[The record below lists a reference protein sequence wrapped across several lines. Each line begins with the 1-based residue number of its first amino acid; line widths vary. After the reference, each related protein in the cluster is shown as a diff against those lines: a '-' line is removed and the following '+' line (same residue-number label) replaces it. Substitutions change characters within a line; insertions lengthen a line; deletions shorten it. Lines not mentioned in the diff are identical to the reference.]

1 MRVQE
6 LEQTI
11 GQKSI
16 LKDLTFSLAKNEIVG
31 LIGRN
36 GSGKTTL
43 FRTIAGQY
51 QLKHGEL
58 FIDDMSVAQHPEK
71 RQEIFYIDE
80 KENFLSNDSL
90 NKIGQFYRAAY
101 PKFNQDLFLELLKT
115 HQLSKR
121 LLYKRLSKGRQGLFL
136 MILAIVSNASY
147 LLLDEP
153 FDGLD
158 VIVQKQVIG
167 LLVEN
172 LSQSNRSALI
182 ASHNLNELEGI
193 IDRALVLKGQTIV
206 QDYRLETLRE
216 QARKIQFVFKAKQI
230 PEVVKQHSKVIQIQG
245 RVITALF
252 EQFPEELASEILSFE
267 PLLFEELPLTLE
279 DLFEA
284 NLNREKIMEDE
295 R

>member
-1 MRVQE
+1 MRVQQ

-11 GQKSI
+11 GQKNI
-16 LKDLTFSLAKNEIVG
+16 LKDLSFSLDKNEIVG

-51 QLKHGEL
+51 QLNHGEL
-58 FIDDMSVAQHPEK
+58 FIDDKNVAQHPEM

-80 KENFLSNDSL
+80 KENFLSNYSL
-90 NKIGQFYRAAY
+90 NKIGQFYRAVY
-101 PKFNQDLFLELLKT
+101 PKFNQDLFLELLQT

-121 LLYKRLSKGRQGLFL
+121 LLYKRLSKGMQGLFL
-136 MILAIVSNASY
+136 MILAIVSNAPY

-158 VIVQKQVIG
+158 VIVRKQVIG
-167 LLVEN
+167 LFVEN
-172 LSQSNRSALI
+172 LSQSNRSAII

-193 IDRALVLKGQTIV
+193 IDRALILKGQTIV

-216 QARKIQFVFKAKQI
+216 QARKIQFVFQAKKV
-230 PEVVKQHSKVIQIQG
+230 PEVVKQHSKVIHIQG

-252 EQFPEELASEILSFE
+252 EQFPEELATEILSFE
-267 PLLFEELPLTLE
+267 PILFEELPLTLE

-295 R
+295 

>member
-1 MRVQE
+1 MKVQH

-11 GQKSI
+11 DQKSI
-16 LKDLTFSLAKNEIVG
+16 LKDLSFSLDKNEIVG

-51 QLKHGEL
+51 QLNHGEL
-58 FIDDMSVAQHPEK
+58 FIDDKNVAQHPEM

-80 KENFLSNDSL
+80 KENFLSNYSL

-121 LLYKRLSKGRQGLFL
+121 LLYKRLSKGMQGLFL
-136 MILAIVSNASY
+136 MILAIVSNAPY

-158 VIVQKQVIG
+158 LIVRKQVIG

-172 LSQSNRSALI
+172 LSQSNRSAVI

-193 IDRALVLKGQTIV
+193 IDRVLILKGQTIV

-216 QARKIQFVFKAKQI
+216 QARKIQFVFQAKKV

-252 EQFPEELASEILSFE
+252 EQFPEELATAILSFE
-267 PLLFEELPLTLE
+267 PILFEELPLTLE

-295 R
+295 